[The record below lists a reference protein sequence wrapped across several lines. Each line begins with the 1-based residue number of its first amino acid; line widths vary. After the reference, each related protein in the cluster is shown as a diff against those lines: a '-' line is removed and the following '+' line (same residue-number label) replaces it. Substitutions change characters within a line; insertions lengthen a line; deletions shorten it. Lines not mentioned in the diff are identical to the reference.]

1 MPGRE
6 AVVNAKKKILEIL
19 ELELEQLIIDY
30 ENTINQQKEE
40 IEELKARILASEN
53 EKALLQKTFEAELLA
68 TKSMEKD
75 FSVELT
81 VNPSL
86 SNPSFDEID
95 EIISSDSI
103 EEMQKLIS
111 SAIEMW
117 KRLEIEKLT
126 YAFKRL
132 NEQPNLH
139 GLINGNF
146 SIDIITLFK
155 SILLKENLTE
165 FEHDQLVIE
174 VIELGM
180 KLKDTSVAE
189 GIENFLKR
197 KNDKLFDNILLR
209 NEPSIIISYMRML
222 LAYGLTEKLKGSLN
236 YLLEVEWGFIDAS
249 LKKPEF
255 EFFFWYAYLF
265 NIEKKLISKSDVSLQ
280 WFKETSKELAF
291 YYYLSK
297 EKYLKEDL
305 YEMNVN
311 QFKKSTV
318 LSDFEKELILGKV
331 AEQRKLKL
339 EEKPL
344 IYKRPI
350 YIINKSEFVYF
361 NKRYGLEK
369 RRVTLPMYQ
378 KSNMHQIY
386 FYSESEVFINNKG
399 DMAFIDGEEFI
410 KLMKDNMPLV
420 IKTGQINYVTDATKE
435 DREKEEDAFSW
446 PSTEV
451 TASEGNGQNEE
462 KTLNETSE
470 LKKLGYQI
478 TGVTREKRWKALE
491 KAVPQL
497 GLKKV
502 VHIISYNVKLR
513 KGQKNGMKKFA
524 YAISEWEHDLAK
536 LKKHYYKKE
545 FKWPNSL

>member
-1 MPGRE
+1 ME
-6 AVVNAKKKILEIL
+6 AKKKIIDTLDL
-19 ELELEQLIIDY
+19 ELGRLISNY
-30 ENTINQQKEE
+30 ESIISSQKKE
-40 IEELKARILASEN
+40 IEELNAKLQSSGN
-53 EKALLQKTFEAELLA
+53 EIALLRQELSAKESELTELLLDA
-68 TKSMEKD
+68 EPEQPLLESIFE
-75 FSVELT
+75 EINQT
-81 VNPSL
+81 VA
-86 SNPSFDEID
+86 
-95 EIISSDSI
+95 SSSI
-103 EEMQKLIS
+103 EEMQHLIS
-111 SAIEMW
+111 AAAEMW
-117 KRLEIEKLT
+117 KKSEIEKLT
-126 YAFKRL
+126 YIFKKL

-139 GLINGNF
+139 KLNDENLN
-146 SIDIITLFK
+146 IDIITLFK

-165 FEHDQLVIE
+165 FEHDQLIIE

-180 KLKDTSVAE
+180 NLKGTSIAS

-197 KNDKLFDNILLR
+197 KNDKLFDNIVLR
-209 NEPSIIISYMRML
+209 NEPTIIHKYMRML
-222 LAYGLTEKLKGSLN
+222 LAYKLPEKVKLSLN
-236 YLLEVEWGFIDAS
+236 HLLEVEWSFIDAS
-249 LKKPEF
+249 LKKSEF

-265 NIEKKLISKSDVSLQ
+265 DMEQKLISKSNFSLQ
-280 WFKETSKELAF
+280 WFKETSKDLAF

-318 LSDFEKELILGKV
+318 LLDFEKELILRKV
-331 AEQRKLKL
+331 VEQRKLKV

-386 FYSESEVFINNKG
+386 FYSEAEVFINNKG

-420 IKTGQINYVTDATKE
+420 IKTGQINYVTDTPKE
-435 DREKEEDAFSW
+435 NKEKKEDAFAW
-446 PSTEV
+446 PPTEV

-470 LKKLGYQI
+470 LKKMGYQI

-536 LKKHYYKKE
+536 LKKHYYKQE